1 MKRNS
6 HCLKIF
12 INLAPFYAEGAGGL
26 RHRSW
31 PYPVLKVCL
40 TPFPFQP
47 KAYRINKTMD
57 VIPAV
62 DIKNG
67 KCVRLFQGRMD
78 SETVFS
84 DDPAAMAKRWE
95 DEGAEFIHIVDLD
108 GAIEKSPQNLG
119 SIRKII
125 NSVDAHIQVGGGI
138 RNERTIRMFLEI
150 GVKRVVMGTEAIRNP
165 KLVKDACKEFPG
177 QIVVGIDA
185 RNGWVAIEGWTK
197 TTQIKAV
204 DLAIQFEDSGVAAIN
219 FTDIHRD
226 GMQTGPN
233 IEETRRLAEA
243 VNIPVVA
250 SGGISSIEDIQ
261 NLMPLET
268 VGVVGVIIGRA
279 LYSGRLKLKEA
290 IEVLKKQK

>member
-1 MKRNS
+1 
-6 HCLKIF
+6 
-12 INLAPFYAEGAGGL
+12 
-26 RHRSW
+26 
-31 PYPVLKVCL
+31 
-40 TPFPFQP
+40 
-47 KAYRINKTMD
+47 MD

-150 GVKRVVMGTEAIRNP
+150 GVKRVIIGTEAIRNP

-261 NLMPLET
+261 NLIPLET

-279 LYSGRLKLKEA
+279 LYSGSLKLKEA

>member
-1 MKRNS
+1 
-6 HCLKIF
+6 
-12 INLAPFYAEGAGGL
+12 
-26 RHRSW
+26 
-31 PYPVLKVCL
+31 
-40 TPFPFQP
+40 
-47 KAYRINKTMD
+47 
-57 VIPAV
+57 
-62 DIKNG
+62 
-67 KCVRLFQGRMD
+67 MD

-95 DEGAEFIHIVDLD
+95 DEGAEFIHVVDLD

-261 NLMPLET
+261 NLIPLET

-279 LYSGRLKLKEA
+279 LYSGSLKLKEA